1 MDNQKLLIIQTILG
15 SIIFYIAF
23 WELNTIITLEY
34 ENLNALNRWV
44 YLFVFIKI
52 NLHFINIYLSVKEP
66 KEKNKFILN
75 FNSTINSII
84 FLILN
89 YLYIFKFDL
98 LETPLNKILYVE
110 NKLFIL
116 CISLFVLT
124 IVAVFCYFVIIF
136 TIKWI
141 LNFINKKTIIKADVM
156 FEQPN
161 FVLELLTTLNREENN
176 VPTNNMTNNMT
187 NNPVAT
193 PIEIPIGVPLNEID
207 NFNFQ

>member
-161 FVLELLTTLNREENN
+161 FVSNLQREENN
-176 VPTNNMTNNMT
+176 VLTNNMT
-187 NNPVAT
+187 NNPVAI
-193 PIEIPIGVPLNEID
+193 PIEIPIGVPLDEID
-207 NFNFQ
+207 NFNFNFNFQ

>member
-1 MDNQKLLIIQTILG
+1 M
-15 SIIFYIAF
+15 
-23 WELNTIITLEY
+23 
-34 ENLNALNRWV
+34 NRWV